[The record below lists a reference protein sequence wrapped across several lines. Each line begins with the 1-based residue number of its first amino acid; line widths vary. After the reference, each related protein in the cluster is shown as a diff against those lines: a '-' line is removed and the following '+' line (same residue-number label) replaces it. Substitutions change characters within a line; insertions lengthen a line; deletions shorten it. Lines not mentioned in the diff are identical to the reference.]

1 VSATLAVVGAGAKA
15 VAVAAKAAELR
26 DMGVDVPDVV
36 AVERTAVAAN
46 WQASGG
52 WTDGQHR
59 LGTSP
64 EKDVGFPYRS
74 SLVPRRNAE
83 LDERMTRHS
92 WQAYLIATGQ
102 FAEWV
107 DRGRPA
113 PTHRRWSQY
122 LRWVAD
128 NVGTTVIPCE
138 VGRISVDG
146 ERWAL
151 HTPERIVHA
160 DAVMITGPGQAERS
174 ILPGN
179 PRVLS
184 IAQFWQHAAQQ
195 KLIAAERVAVI
206 GGGETA
212 ASMLNEL
219 FRHRVSTITVISPQV
234 TLFTRGESFFENAL
248 FSDPTDWSSL
258 TLAER
263 RDALARTDRGVF
275 SARVQD
281 ALLADDRIRHLRGRV
296 ADAVAL
302 EDRIRL
308 TLSTN
313 RGSECLETVHGFDL
327 VIDGSGADALWFVPL
342 LSQDARDLIELGLGG
357 PLTGDALSEF
367 IGHDLAVTNVA
378 RPPFPPPTSPQRSQ
392 RYRPGRRKSRL
403 IHAPRC
409 NRLRQGPNHR
419 ARPGY
424 RLVSA
429 GLAVL
434 GFACFALLSVFTST
448 TDSGLLDG
456 ALERG
461 CVYSIL
467 AWQAFTGVVLLAR
480 PARAG

>member
-1 VSATLAVVGAGAKA
+1 MSRTLAVVGAGAKA

-26 DMGVDVPDVV
+26 DMGIDAPDVV
-36 AVERTAVAAN
+36 AVEKTGVAAN
-46 WQASGG
+46 WQADGG

-92 WQAYLIATGQ
+92 WQQYLISTGQ

-122 LRWVAD
+122 LRWVAG
-128 NVGTTVIPCE
+128 NIEMSVVSGE
-138 VGRISVDG
+138 VQRISVDTG
-146 ERWAL
+146 EEGHRWQL
-151 HTPERIVHA
+151 HTA
-160 DAVMITGPGQAERS
+160 DRTVVADGLMITGPGQPERS

-184 IAQFWQHAAQQ
+184 IAQFWHRAAQHE
-195 KLIAAERVAVI
+195 LISAERVAVI

-234 TLFTRGESFFENAL
+234 TLFTRGEGYFENSL
-248 FSDPTDWSSL
+248 FSDPTGWTSL
-258 TLAER
+258 TMAER
-263 RDALARTDRGVF
+263 RDALMRTDRGVF

-296 ADAVAL
+296 AHAVAR
-302 EDRIRL
+302 DGRIRL
-308 TLSTN
+308 TLSTTQ
-313 RGSECLETVHGFDL
+313 GGESLETVHGFDL

-342 LSQDARDLIELGLGG
+342 LAQDALDVLELGLGG
-357 PLTGDALSEF
+357 PLTGDSLQEA
-367 IGHDLAVTNVA
+367 IGDDLALTDV
-378 RPPFPPPTSPQRSQ
+378 SPKLFL
-392 RYRPGRRKSRL
+392 PGL
-403 IHAPRC
+403 AG
-409 NRLRQGPNHR
+409 LTQGPGFPN
-419 ARPGY
+419 
-424 RLVSA
+424 LSC
-429 GLAVL
+429 L
-434 GFACFALLSVFTST
+434 GLLSDRILGADLTAAST
-448 TDSGLLDG
+448 QSPLR
-456 ALERG
+456 RG
-461 CVYSIL
+461 HEHQPI
-467 AWQAFTGVVLLAR
+467 R
-480 PARAG
+480 

>member
-1 VSATLAVVGAGAKA
+1 VTVRPTLAVVGAGPKA

-36 AVERTAVAAN
+36 TVERSTVGAN
-46 WQASGG
+46 WQAGGG

-64 EKDVGFPYRS
+64 EKDIGFPYRS

-92 WQAYLIATGQ
+92 WQSYLVASAQ

-113 PTHRRWSQY
+113 PTHSGWSRY

-128 NVGTTVIPCE
+128 NTRMAVLTGE
-138 VGRISVDG
+138 VSRIAVDG
-146 ERWAL
+146 RRWTL
-151 HTPERIVHA
+151 TTPERTLHA
-160 DAVMITGPGQAERS
+160 DGVMITGPGQAARS
-174 ILPGN
+174 ILPHD

-184 IAQFWQHAAQQ
+184 IAQFWDRAAGHE
-195 KLIAAERVAVI
+195 LIVADRVAVI

-258 TLAER
+258 TMAER

-296 ADAVAL
+296 AHAVAR
-302 EDRIRL
+302 EERIRL

-313 RGSECLETVHGFDL
+313 RGGEALETVHGFDL
-327 VIDGSGADALWFVPL
+327 VIDGSGADSMWFVSL
-342 LSQDARDLIELGLGG
+342 FGQEVRDLIELGLGA
-357 PLTGDALSEF
+357 PLTCDALQES
-367 IGHDLAVTNVA
+367 IGHDLAVTGV
-378 RPPFPPPTSPQRSQ
+378 SPKLFL
-392 RYRPGRRKSRL
+392 PGLSGL
-403 IHAPRC
+403 M
-409 NRLRQGPNHR
+409 QGPGFPN
-419 ARPGY
+419 
-424 RLVSA
+424 LSCL
-429 GLAVL
+429 GLLSDRVL
-434 GFACFALLSVFTST
+434 GARYPRHRDHRPLDST
-448 TDSGLLDG
+448 RRTD
-456 ALERG
+456 EHQPVR
-461 CVYSIL
+461 
-467 AWQAFTGVVLLAR
+467 
-480 PARAG
+480 